1 MTPQQ
6 RAAAAKRRLQ
16 TQQLEQARRL
26 MQGKGLQPAVVASM
40 LQAQALHQQGPGA
53 GARVTKGAAKG
64 LDPTT
69 TFNRCW
75 DFDKGKC
82 SRGSSCWYLHV
93 EDGGKGG
100 KSKDEAGKT
109 RPALGEGKSPA
120 RLSPVILRVIHN
132 GVAQELKWISKE
144 QALTCL
150 TEWGVLDTSSAGMLR
165 QVSEED
171 AREIVSSLGP
181 EVRNPSAFVT
191 KALKLRNLAAFPDRL
206 DRAKA
211 GTMSQDIAMD
221 RYAAELRAAAAA
233 GELQPL
239 DGEMDCEIDD
249 SQVAAATAARRA
261 AQAEADTAA
270 AEAAQAEAEAARV
283 SAEAAVAEAAAAQ
296 ALAEAAA
303 AEAAARAARRG
314 ARSSSSKLYVFGQ
327 AAKADAVPV
336 GEMEPSAKRPRLE
349 PSADP

>member
-1 MTPQQ
+1 
-6 RAAAAKRRLQ
+6 
-16 TQQLEQARRL
+16 
-26 MQGKGLQPAVVASM
+26 
-40 LQAQALHQQGPGA
+40 
-53 GARVTKGAAKG
+53 
-64 LDPTT
+64 
-69 TFNRCW
+69 
-75 DFDKGKC
+75 
-82 SRGSSCWYLHV
+82 
-93 EDGGKGG
+93 
-100 KSKDEAGKT
+100 
-109 RPALGEGKSPA
+109 
-120 RLSPVILRVIHN
+120 
-132 GVAQELKWISKE
+132 
-144 QALTCL
+144 
-150 TEWGVLDTSSAGMLR
+150 EWGVLDTSSAGMLR

-233 GELQPL
+233 GESFSRSMARWTARSTIPRWPRRLPPGGQRRRRQTRPL
-239 DGEMDCEIDD
+239 PRPPRL
-249 SQVAAATAARRA
+249 RR
-261 AQAEADTAA
+261 
-270 AEAAQAEAEAARV
+270 AEAARV

-327 AAKADAVPV
+327 VLGGRTRLSLDSRHSAENYPV
-336 GEMEPSAKRPRLE
+336 TNVRNPARISWIGVGR
-349 PSADP
+349 

>member
-93 EDGGKGG
+93 
-100 KSKDEAGKT
+100 EAGKT